1 MRVRMGVVVAVAA
14 VVLPLAG
21 CDDGD
26 GGSTKADGDKGP
38 SPTASGAGGGA
49 GGDLRAVDA
58 CAVLTADQVSQA
70 LAMPGLRA
78 AQNPLGCDYAAADGA
93 PVISTIATR
102 SKTSGGVD
110 KALEAYL
117 GTLGDTR
124 TEKVPGVGDA
134 AVYVQPDTIGGVLVV
149 AARRGEETA
158 VFSLN
163 AGGGDPPP
171 SKDQLV
177 ALAKLAVAKL

>member
-26 GGSTKADGDKGP
+26 GGTKAGGDGSP
-38 SPTASGAGGGA
+38 SPTAGGA
-49 GGDLRAVDA
+49 GAGANGELRPVDA
-58 CAVLTADQVSQA
+58 CAMLTAEQVSKA
-70 LAMPGLRA
+70 LSMPGLRA

-93 PVISTIATR
+93 PVVSTIATR
-102 SKTSGGVD
+102 SKSSGGVD
-110 KALEAYL
+110 KAIDAYL

-124 TEKVPGVGDA
+124 TEKVPNLGDA

-171 SKDQLV
+171 SKEQLV
-177 ALAKLAVAKL
+177 ALATLAVAKL

>member
-1 MRVRMGVVVAVAA
+1 MRVRMGVVVVVAA

-26 GGSTKADGDKGP
+26 GGGTKAAGDKGA
-38 SPTASGAGGGA
+38 SPAASGGTGA
-49 GGDLRAVDA
+49 SGDLRAVDA
-58 CAVLTADQVSQA
+58 CSILTADQVSQA
-70 LAMPGLRA
+70 LALPGLKA

-93 PVISTIATR
+93 PVVSTIATR
-102 SKTSGGVD
+102 SKAGGVD

-117 GTLGDTR
+117 GTLGDAR
-124 TEKVPGVGDA
+124 TEKVAGVGDA

-149 AARRGEETA
+149 AARRGDETA

-171 SKDQLV
+171 SKEQLV
-177 ALAKLAVAKL
+177 SLAKLAVARM

>member
-1 MRVRMGVVVAVAA
+1 MGVVVAVAA
-14 VVLPLAG
+14 VVLPVAA
-21 CDDGD
+21 CNDDG
-26 GGSTKADGDKGP
+26 GGSKADGAKSP
-38 SPTASGAGGGA
+38 SPTAGGAGA

-58 CAVLTADQVSQA
+58 CGVLTAEQVSQA

-110 KALEAYL
+110 KALDAYL

-124 TEKVPGVGDA
+124 TEKVPGLGDA

-149 AARRGEETA
+149 AARRGDETA

-171 SKDQLV
+171 TKDQLV
-177 ALAKLAVAKL
+177 TLAKLAVAKL

>member
-14 VVLPLAG
+14 IVLPMAA
-21 CDDGD
+21 CDDGG
-26 GGSTKADGDKGP
+26 GGSTKANGDKSP
-38 SPTASGAGGGA
+38 SPTAGGGGA
-49 GGDLRAVDA
+49 GGDLHPVDA

-70 LAMPGLRA
+70 LATAGLRA

-102 SKTSGGVD
+102 SKTAGGVD
-110 KALEAYL
+110 KALDAYL

-124 TEKVPGVGDA
+124 TEKVPGLGDA

-149 AARRGEETA
+149 AVRRGDETA

-177 ALAKLAVAKL
+177 TLAKLAVAKL

>member
-1 MRVRMGVVVAVAA
+1 MRVRIGVVVAVAA
-14 VVLPLAG
+14 VVLPVAACSGAG
-21 CDDGD
+21 DGD
-26 GGSTKADGDKGP
+26 SKARGDKSA
-38 SPTASGAGGGA
+38 SPAANGGGA

-58 CAVLTADQVSQA
+58 CAVLTAEQVSQA

-78 AQNPLGCDYAAADGA
+78 AQNPLGCDYAAGDGT

-110 KALEAYL
+110 KALDAYL
-117 GTLGDTR
+117 GTLGGVR
-124 TEKVPGVGDA
+124 TEQVPGVGDA

-149 AARRGEETA
+149 AARRGDETA

-171 SKDQLV
+171 SKEQLV
-177 ALAKLAVAKL
+177 SLAKLAVSRL

>member
-1 MRVRMGVVVAVAA
+1 MGVVVAVAA
-14 VVLPLAG
+14 VVLPVAA
-21 CDDGD
+21 CNDDG
-26 GGSTKADGDKGP
+26 GTKADGAKSP
-38 SPTASGAGGGA
+38 SPTAAGAGAGA

-58 CAVLTADQVSQA
+58 CGVLTAEQVSQA

-110 KALEAYL
+110 KAMDAYL

-124 TEKVPGVGDA
+124 TEKVPGVADA
-134 AVYVQPDTIGGVLVV
+134 AVYVQPDTIGGVLVI
-149 AARRGEETA
+149 AARRGDETA

-171 SKDQLV
+171 TKDQLV
-177 ALAKLAVAKL
+177 TLAKLAVAKL